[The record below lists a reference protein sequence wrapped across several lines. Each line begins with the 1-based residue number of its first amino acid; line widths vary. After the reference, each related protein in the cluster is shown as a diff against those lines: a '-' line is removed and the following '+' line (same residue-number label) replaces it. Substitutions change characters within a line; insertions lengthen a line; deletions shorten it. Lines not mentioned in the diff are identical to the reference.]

1 MRVKTK
7 KQAVI
12 RTIYNNYNLWEDSKD
27 DAIETLK
34 ANDITIT
41 DSAIWEEIYNQD
53 EYDWIGIKDDLE
65 RFFNGESTWILQGTC
80 ECWDGN
86 HKAGMIFEDFEEMLN
101 KAAKDCDYIHLYD
114 KNGHL
119 YLKCSHHDGTNYY
132 EIKKVTDR
140 GVEYLAN
147 WKDNWD
153 DNRTEQYVHNQIME
167 RYSVLPHFGHK
178 VYCYPKI
185 EWKKEEKDVV
195 EMEK

>member
-1 MRVKTK
+1 MSKYNDDKCLRINKKYYDDLEVNKMRVKTK

-101 KAAKDCDYIHLYD
+101 KAAKDCDCIHLYD

-119 YLKCSHHDGTNYY
+119 YLKCSHHDGTN
-132 EIKKVTDR
+132 
-140 GVEYLAN
+140 
-147 WKDNWD
+147 
-153 DNRTEQYVHNQIME
+153 
-167 RYSVLPHFGHK
+167 
-178 VYCYPKI
+178 
-185 EWKKEEKDVV
+185 
-195 EMEK
+195 